1 MRVGL
6 QRIVLVL
13 GLSPVLVGCG
23 DETTTAPP
31 DTPVVRT
38 IAVVEHVV
46 NEVSTDH
53 PPTGDSAGDALTF
66 ANQLYDE
73 ANTKQ
78 VGTDQGYCLRV
89 DVGKSYE
96 CTWTAFLS
104 DGQITV
110 AGPFFDAK
118 ESTLA
123 ITGGT
128 GAYKD
133 ARGEMKLGFRD
144 TPMGTVEYDFVYNVR
159 IDD

>member
-1 MRVGL
+1 M
-6 QRIVLVL
+6 
-13 GLSPVLVGCG
+13 
-23 DETTTAPP
+23 TTPLDVP
-31 DTPVVRT
+31 LVRT
-38 IAVVEHVV
+38 MELVEHVV
-46 NEVSTDH
+46 NEALTDH
-53 PPTGDSAGDALTF
+53 PPMGDSAGDVLTF
-66 ANQLYDE
+66 ANQLYDK

-89 DVGKSYE
+89 DVGKSFE
-96 CTWTAFLS
+96 CTWTAFLA

-133 ARGEMKLGFRD
+133 ARGEMDLGFRD
-144 TPMGTVEYDFVYNVR
+144 TPMGTVEYDFVYRVR